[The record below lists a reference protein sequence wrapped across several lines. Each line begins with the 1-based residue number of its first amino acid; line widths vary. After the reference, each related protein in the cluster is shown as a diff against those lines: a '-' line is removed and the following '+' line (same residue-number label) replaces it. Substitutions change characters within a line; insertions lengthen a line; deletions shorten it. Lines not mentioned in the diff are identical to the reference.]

1 MDRYEIANFLKS
13 RRKDL
18 NLSIKDVVNLL
29 HIKGIEISDKT
40 LYGWENGA
48 RQPDADVFVVL
59 CTIYEVNSFS
69 EINNNANFKGMS
81 SLELQHI
88 KKYRM
93 LPEASKHAVDNI
105 IDSMIQALDTSK
117 ETDKIKPEKEQF
129 PEPKFYTT
137 VTRRKK
143 GGHGSDP
150 VAQKGDS
157 GLHETVGIQI
167 ISPDGTIFANDVIS
181 RQLFEKLKAQGA
193 VIDNNQT
200 DQVVVPDEVLKVA
213 DSDPAD
219 VSAIL
224 KKIYK

>member
-59 CTIYEVNSFS
+59 CTI
-69 EINNNANFKGMS
+69 
-81 SLELQHI
+81 
-88 KKYRM
+88 YRM